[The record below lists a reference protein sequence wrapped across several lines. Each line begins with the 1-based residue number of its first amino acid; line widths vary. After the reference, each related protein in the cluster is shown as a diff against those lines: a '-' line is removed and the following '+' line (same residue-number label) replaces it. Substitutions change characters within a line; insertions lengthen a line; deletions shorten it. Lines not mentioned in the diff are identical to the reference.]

1 MKRKFDTKVAE
12 GDMTAMID
20 MVFQLIIFF
29 MVLINFSQEDQNQA
43 IKLPSSE
50 LAQPA
55 EAPLEHPIVL
65 NLDFNGT
72 VYMGAETSSI
82 AGLRPL
88 LQLEADALKSKGHSA
103 KDANIIIRAHQKT
116 CIDTNKREFL
126 KSPTRTISKNSK
138 ENEIWLSSMIHE

>member
-1 MKRKFDTKVAE
+1 
-12 GDMTAMID
+12 MTAMID

-116 CIDTNKREFL
+116 AGGMVQELIKKCQEVGFEKFVLRAQED
-126 KSPTRTISKNSK
+126 
-138 ENEIWLSSMIHE
+138 LS